1 MGGSGITPGPLRFG
15 VLTCG
20 DAAKIIPCTFRE
32 RVYAAAQVGAR
43 LRTVASTEVVYEF
56 DQVKW
61 HGVVT

>member
-1 MGGSGITPGPLRFG
+1 M
-15 VLTCG
+15 LTCG